1 METTQP
7 IFNGEQKKKYDDRG
21 ISFCVDPSKNLT
33 GWCLGKILTKYSH
46 TSFLLLFVMHPA
58 SYKEVSVCSV

>member
-33 GWCLGKILTKYSH
+33 GWCLGRFFTK
-46 TSFLLLFVMHPA
+46 FLYTLAVCLSERCPTFIAGA
-58 SYKEVSVCSV
+58 SAPPV

>member
-7 IFNGEQKKKYDDRG
+7 IFNVN
-21 ISFCVDPSKNLT
+21 SFRFDVHRTSYVRLLCALESESR
-33 GWCLGKILTKYSH
+33 LGKILTKYSH